1 MAEGTDRIKE
11 PDGETI
17 LHQEVHID
25 DSSGAPLQTSFGPI
39 ELFEATEDNIP
50 LHPTIMACGKRRT
63 GKTTSLDN
71 LMEKTMRHIPFGIV
85 MTATKMNGFW
95 QTRVPERFVFQG
107 WREDILAAFTARQ
120 KKLVAKLG
128 KKDPRTF
135 AFIILDDV
143 IADQKAIRYS
153 KLINS
158 FFVEGRHMNATI
170 LITTQYMKGVGP
182 MVRGNVDIAILQPI
196 YSIADRE
203 VIRDLY
209 GGFMAKK
216 DFMRLMDEVVGT
228 EEAED
233 STAAAPKLKVRV
245 MMVQDWRQTCNI
257 QEKFKYWC
265 PVHSDDVP
273 PYRLCRPEY
282 WKEDKDVGGG
292 ALGGVP
298 TRKKSLVST
307 LDEVSGVL
315 R

>member
-1 MAEGTDRIKE
+1 MAEGSDDIKE
-11 PDGETI
+11 PDGDTI
-17 LHQEVHID
+17 TVKKVRIADDGKPID
-25 DSSGAPLQTSFGPI
+25 TSFGPI
-39 ELFEATEDNIP
+39 EEFEATEENIP

-85 MTATKMNGFW
+85 MTSTKMNGFW

-120 KKLVAKLG
+120 KKLVAKFG

-228 EEAED
+228 EEAPD
-233 STAAAPKLKVRV
+233 STASAPKMKVRV

-265 PVHSDDVP
+265 PKHSDDVP
-273 PYRLCRPEY
+273 PYKLCLPKY
-282 WKEDKDVGGG
+282 WKKDDSEGFGNNDASAAKPKK
-292 ALGGVP
+292 ALAD
-298 TRKKSLVST
+298 T
-307 LDEVSGVL
+307 LEEVSRL
-315 R
+315 F